1 MPLKLVFVN
10 CAFVVGWCR
19 FNVDARFTGAY
30 SAYRHLL
37 WTRLPVMLFTSTY
50 SATQGVIIFAAVAIF
65 MLYMN
70 GFANSKDPFQDA
82 LAALAMLGGL
92 SAMVSNLAKAFAVA
106 GPTFG
111 IFQRIAN
118 GLQKLKD
125 VRNTYE
131 YFDGRYVNFTNGCQL
146 FSQSWR
152 APEISLEFHGA
163 AVLFNITTSWPS
175 GSCRVARRAGRCCFK
190 T

>member
-70 GFANSKDPFQDA
+70 GFANSKDP
-82 LAALAMLGGL
+82 LL
-92 SAMVSNLAKAFAVA
+92 
-106 GPTFG
+106 
-111 IFQRIAN
+111 
-118 GLQKLKD
+118 
-125 VRNTYE
+125 
-131 YFDGRYVNFTNGCQL
+131 
-146 FSQSWR
+146 
-152 APEISLEFHGA
+152 
-163 AVLFNITTSWPS
+163 AVLL
-175 GSCRVARRAGRCCFK
+175 
-190 T
+190 